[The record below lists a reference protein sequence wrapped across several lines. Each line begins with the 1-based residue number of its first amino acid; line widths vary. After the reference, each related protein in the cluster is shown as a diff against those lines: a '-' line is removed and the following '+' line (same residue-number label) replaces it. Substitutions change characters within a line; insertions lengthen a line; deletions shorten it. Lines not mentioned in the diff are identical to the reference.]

1 VGFNISA
8 WRVEEGERYEAG
20 IEEEGKVEKKKSK
33 VGELEDISNSLM
45 REWQVNLMREGSKCM
60 ILVASAISPRY
71 QMQGIGSA
79 LIRWGTRIR
88 RECIAR
94 FTHRQLAGWRAFGK
108 VGFGEAGRLSMDL
121 DEFTEDTAPRNQE
134 RMAVGRVCV

>member
-1 VGFNISA
+1 MGFNISA

-71 QMQGIGSA
+71 QMHYS
-79 LIRWGTRIR
+79 
-88 RECIAR
+88 IA
-94 FTHRQLAGWRAFGK
+94 AFNSYT
-108 VGFGEAGRLSMDL
+108 VDL
-121 DEFTEDTAPRNQE
+121 NNTLNDI
-134 RMAVGRVCV
+134 